1 MWLSGNPGCLCHQP
15 PHPEAARQEV
25 VLRQLAGG
33 RCFPSL
39 MLPPKNL
46 GRLKAL
52 FFPPFLFLFRRICSL
67 GKCWS
72 PHGPTEQRGSR
83 GAWFSERGGL
93 QQDSLSL
100 HPRKPSQVLR
110 PFKQTAAVNTYPCL
124 WPPWKTQVHSPNNQE
139 TQMREIRCRHA
150 EFSSTR
156 GNAGTPGCPV

>member
-1 MWLSGNPGCLCHQP
+1 MS
-15 PHPEAARQEV
+15 
-25 VLRQLAGG
+25 
-33 RCFPSL
+33 
-39 MLPPKNL
+39 LPPATTPRGSQAGSSPAPA
-46 GRLKAL
+46 GRRAL
-52 FFPPFLFLFRRICSL
+52 LSIPYAASKEPRQAEGTFFSPFPFLFRRICSL